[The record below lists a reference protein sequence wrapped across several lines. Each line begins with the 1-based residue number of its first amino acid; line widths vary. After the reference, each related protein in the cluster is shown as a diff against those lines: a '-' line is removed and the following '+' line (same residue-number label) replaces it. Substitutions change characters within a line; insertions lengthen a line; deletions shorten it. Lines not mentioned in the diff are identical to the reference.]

1 MFKSVVKRF
10 GKGFIAGGVAGAL
23 LVINSGVV
31 ITSVEDLKKLGMAV
45 VVGFITGGLLA
56 IEKALNW
63 TTVPPLAER

>member
-10 GKGFIAGGVAGAL
+10 AKGFVAGGIAGAL
-23 LVINSGVV
+23 LVIKSGV
-31 ITSVEDLKKLGMAV
+31 IISSVEDLKKLGIAV

-63 TTVPPLAER
+63 TTVPPQV